1 MGLNAPDLTKPGIWT
16 SLFPRAM
23 VLMNYL
29 ESQII
34 KPHWTFGGGTVLMLR
49 IGHRQSKD
57 IDLFV
62 PDPQYLGYIN
72 PRLSEVGEQVSTDYA
87 ESAEYLRFFLA
98 EGEIDVVVGAG
109 LTNHAFDV
117 VEYQGRT
124 IKVETCAEIIAK
136 KMWHRGHHAKARD
149 LYDLCAVAQ
158 AEPEAIKTAS
168 PFIKKHGAAFIA
180 QLEGRASTVREQFEA
195 IDVIGRRLSFDN
207 CLRQAREIIEC
218 ALDEQP

>member
-1 MGLNAPDLTKPGIWT
+1 M
-16 SLFPRAM
+16 M
-23 VLMNYL
+23 LMSHL
-29 ESQII
+29 ESQINN
-34 KPHWTFGGGTVLMLR
+34 PHWTFGGGTVLMLR

-87 ESAEYLRFFLA
+87 ESAEYLRFFLP

-109 LTNHAFDV
+109 LTDQAFDTV
-117 VEYQGRT
+117 KYQGRT

-158 AEPEAIKTAS
+158 AEPEAIKTAG
-168 PFIKKHGAAFIA
+168 PFMKKHGAAFIA
-180 QLEGRASTVREQFEA
+180 QLENRADTVREQFEA
-195 IDVIGRRLSFDN
+195 IDVIGTRLGFDD
-207 CLRQAREIIEC
+207 CLYQAREIIER
-218 ALDEQP
+218 AVSE